1 MMSDAGLPVAAW
13 VAAGGVLGLIA
24 GSFLALLT
32 WRWPQ
37 GLAISGR
44 SRCDACGAV
53 LGPLELVPILSF
65 LAQRGRCRACGAAI
79 APRHL
84 AIELAAAAIGAALL
98 WRWPGMDGLAL
109 AVAGWWLLALIV
121 LDAEHQWLPDA
132 LTLPLIPLG
141 LLVPGPPLPERL
153 WGAGLGFAGLWLV
166 GAVYRHWRGHDGL
179 GGGDPKL
186 LAGLG
191 AMLGVW
197 ALPLLISAAAGVGL
211 GLAGWDAMR
220 GRTVTATTRLPF
232 GALLAGVALIGLWIG
247 PGWAALLR

>member
-1 MMSDAGLPVAAW
+1 MLAFQ
-13 VAAGGVLGLIA
+13 VAAGAIAGLIA

-37 GLAISGR
+37 GQAITGR
-44 SRCDACGAV
+44 SRCDACGAG
-53 LGPLELVPILSF
+53 LGPLQLVPVLSF
-65 LAQRGRCRACGAAI
+65 LIQRGRCVRCDAAI

-98 WRWPGMDGLAL
+98 WRWPGLDGVAL
-109 AVAGWWLLALIV
+109 AAAGWWLLALIV

-132 LTLPLIPLG
+132 LTLPLIPLA
-141 LLVPGPPLPERL
+141 LLLPGPPLAERL
-153 WGAGLGFAGLWLV
+153 WGAGVGFAGLWLI
-166 GAVYRHWRGHDGL
+166 GAAYRWRRGHDGL

-211 GLAGWDAMR
+211 GLAGWDVLR
-220 GRTVTATTRLPF
+220 GRYVTGMTRLPF

-247 PGWAALLR
+247 PGWRELLR